1 MTEIKEVSLIM
12 HTSQNNPQPS
22 TQPPSLRLY
31 FDGRCPFCAAE
42 MARLARWD
50 RHGQLAFEDIA
61 AAGFDPTP
69 LGVTMADLDRELHSQ
84 TANGTLLVG
93 LDSMLVAYTLV
104 GRGFMV
110 LPLRVRWLRPL
121 LARGYRA
128 FARNRYRFSRWMGH
142 GPVAQCTDGVCAT
155 RTLYTQD

>member
-1 MTEIKEVSLIM
+1 MR
-12 HTSQNNPQPS
+12 
-22 TQPPSLRLY
+22 LRLFY
-31 FDGRCPFCAAE
+31 DGQCPFCAQE

-50 RHGQLAFEDIA
+50 RHGYLAFEDISLDHFNPA
-61 AAGFDPTP
+61 A

-84 TANGTLLVG
+84 TASGTLLVG

-104 GRGFMV
+104 GRSWMV

-128 FARNRYRFSRWMGH
+128 FARNRYRFSRWMGY
-142 GPVAQCTDGVCAT
+142 GPVAQCKDGVCAT
-155 RTLYTQD
+155 RTPYTKD